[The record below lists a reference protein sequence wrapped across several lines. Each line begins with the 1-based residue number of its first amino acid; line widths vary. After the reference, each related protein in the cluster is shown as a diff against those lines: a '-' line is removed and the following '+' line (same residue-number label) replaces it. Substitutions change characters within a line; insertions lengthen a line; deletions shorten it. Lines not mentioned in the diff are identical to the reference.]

1 MADRN
6 ELGADERLSIER
18 FLRTSA
24 QYLGVPFPETEASKP
39 ATLCKPSQ
47 HPLCRR
53 MQQPVRRMTPLE
65 RSAVRSALCGERL

>member
-6 ELGADERLSIER
+6 ELGADQRLDVER

-24 QYLGVPFPETEASKP
+24 QYLGVPFPETETSKP

-47 HPLCRR
+47 HLLCRR
-53 MQQPVRRMTPLE
+53 MQQPVRRRTPLE
-65 RSAVRSALCGERL
+65 HWAVHAALCGERL

>member
-6 ELGADERLSIER
+6 ELGADQRLSIER

-24 QYLGVPFPETEASKP
+24 QYLGVPFPETETSKP

-47 HPLCRR
+47 HL
-53 MQQPVRRMTPLE
+53 L
-65 RSAVRSALCGERL
+65 